1 MTTIEYY
8 HNLDKYKSN
17 SLSHYGTRG
26 QKWGVRHWQNPDG
39 TFNEEGKIRYFGAGK
54 SRDSVDYE
62 NGPAKYDS
70 AEALFEEIQM
80 DSKVIAK
87 RGFVIIDFKIR
98 NNF

>member
-1 MTTIEYY
+1 MRGILGGES
-8 HNLDKYKSN
+8 HKYS
-17 SLSHYGTRG
+17 
-26 QKWGVRHWQNPDG
+26 
-39 TFNEEGKIRYFGAGK
+39 A
-54 SRDSVDYE
+54 
-62 NGPAKYDS
+62 YDS